1 MKITDGKNTIRA
13 GLPSMKQA
21 LFHAYNDP
29 ACLNAGELHITPETE
44 SAPASKS
51 GKTTT
56 EGKGENQAQAK
67 E

>member
-1 MKITDGKNTIRA
+1 
-13 GLPSMKQA
+13 MKQA